1 MNIDSET
8 IGRVFDESWTHRI
21 AFIVI
26 AVIAVLFILFIFS
39 MKKQEWKEKKSRR
52 RLEHDRIQ
60 KEEEIRKQE
69 EERDPYEAAREMFRM
84 DDRDR

>member
-1 MNIDSET
+1 MNIDSDT

-26 AVIAVLFILFIFS
+26 IVIAVLFLLFILS

-52 RLEHDRIQ
+52 KR
-60 KEEEIRKQE
+60 EEEEALKEAIREQE
-69 EERDPYEAAREMFRM
+69 ERDRDPYEAVNDLFR
-84 DDRDR
+84 DNGRGR